1 MSYSHLNSRPIFD
14 NESAQE
20 ERIQLPHQFRIVPV
34 DDAAQLPV
42 LRIRGGCDAVPRV
55 RRADEQVERH
65 LWMKMFF
72 FQKLK

>member
-1 MSYSHLNSRPIFD
+1 MSYSHLYSGPIFD
-14 NESAQE
+14 DERAQE

-42 LRIRGGCDAVPRV
+42 LRIRRGCDTVPRV

-65 LWMKMFF
+65 LKMKTFF
-72 FQKLK
+72 FKS